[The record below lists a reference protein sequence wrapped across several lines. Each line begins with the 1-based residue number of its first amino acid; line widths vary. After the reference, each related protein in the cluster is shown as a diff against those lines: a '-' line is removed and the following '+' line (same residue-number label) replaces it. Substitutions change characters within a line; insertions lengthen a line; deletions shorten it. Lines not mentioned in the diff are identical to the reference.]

1 MQKRSGSKRPVFQK
15 FRFIF
20 FTSAGILVLILAIAF
35 SLTVYIKSLGHYFD
49 VEQTESVVAIN
60 SRIAL
65 HVNDL
70 FDWNYSTLQTAS
82 VSLRDIALDSPVFS
96 KIIRL
101 NAQEYRFEHILY
113 ISPEGKA
120 KTPAGEILDL
130 SDRKYFQQAMS
141 GVQAIPEPIL
151 ARDTGNEYLVF
162 AVPLR
167 NADGKIRGVL
177 AGYKSKI
184 ALSKLFKH
192 QYEIT
197 HKERQSTT
205 TAFSSVLD
213 ISEGHY
219 VIEPEMNIGEYIGN
233 VDTFA
238 KRLSLQLSRFKNTK
252 KENHGTAIER
262 AKAGKP
268 LNYYDD
274 LPEDNLQDSPPVS
287 KNITIYSAYTKLKID
302 DWYII
307 TFSMPENYSIQRE
320 TNAIVFITLCVIAL
334 IILLVFLIYGS
345 YVQVKLYKQIE
356 NFVLQDPVTEGGN
369 GDWFNVEAAKLI
381 GISKTSTR
389 ALVILDIDRFKII
402 TDKFGH
408 EQGNAT
414 LRRIYDCICSI
425 LDPGEIVARIEGDTF
440 AMLVKYHKQETIR
453 ERMELLS
460 MKINDPKQNKNKYV
474 IYFSCG
480 VCQIT
485 ESNPD
490 MMVLRDHAL
499 IGLYSC
505 KNSQTGAVKVGFFNE
520 VEHRKLLREKEI
532 ENRMGMALEAKE
544 FMVYLQ
550 PKYDIKQ
557 NRIAG
562 AEALARWNDKD
573 NGLLMPSEFIPLF
586 ERNGFILSLDLFVF
600 EQVCSTLRK
609 WLDAGIE
616 PVIISTNLSR
626 TYLNDEA
633 FLTKIDEIRERYDVP
648 AKFIELEITESV
660 VLENMNWLIEVIN
673 KIRARGF
680 SCSLDDFGSGY
691 SSLNVLKNLPIDVLK
706 LDRKFFTNSENDPD
720 RGNVIIASV
729 IDLAK
734 KLNIK
739 TVSEGVE
746 KTPQLEFLKDAQCDM
761 VQSYIYSKPITIS
774 EFELITYGKVIEKQN
789 KK

>member
-1 MQKRSGSKRPVFQK
+1 
-15 FRFIF
+15 
-20 FTSAGILVLILAIAF
+20 
-35 SLTVYIKSLGHYFD
+35 
-49 VEQTESVVAIN
+49 
-60 SRIAL
+60 
-65 HVNDL
+65 
-70 FDWNYSTLQTAS
+70 
-82 VSLRDIALDSPVFS
+82 
-96 KIIRL
+96 
-101 NAQEYRFEHILY
+101 
-113 ISPEGKA
+113 
-120 KTPAGEILDL
+120 
-130 SDRKYFQQAMS
+130 
-141 GVQAIPEPIL
+141 
-151 ARDTGNEYLVF
+151 
-162 AVPLR
+162 
-167 NADGKIRGVL
+167 
-177 AGYKSKI
+177 
-184 ALSKLFKH
+184 
-192 QYEIT
+192 
-197 HKERQSTT
+197 
-205 TAFSSVLD
+205 VLD
-213 ISEGHY
+213 INESRY
-219 VIEPEMNIGEYIGN
+219 VIEPELNIGDYIGN
-233 VDTFA
+233 TDIFV
-238 KRLSLQLSRFKNTK
+238 KRLSLLLSQFKGTK
-252 KENHGTAIER
+252 NENHGTNIER
-262 AKAGKP
+262 AKAGKS

-274 LPEDNLQDSPPVS
+274 LSEDDLLENLQVT
-287 KNITIYSAYTKLKID
+287 KNLTVYSAYTKLKID

-307 TFSMPENYSIQRE
+307 TFLIPETHAIEND
-320 TNAIVFITLCVIAL
+320 TNAIVFISLCVIAL
-334 IILLVFLIYGS
+334 FILLTFLIYGS
-345 YVQVKLYKQIE
+345 YVQVKLYKQIQ
-356 NFVLQDPVTEGGN
+356 NFVLQDSVTEGGN

-381 GISKTSTR
+381 GISKTATR

-408 EQGNAT
+408 EQGNLT

-425 LDPGEIVARIEGDTF
+425 LDPGEIVSRIEGDTF
-440 AMLVKYHKQETIR
+440 AMLMKYHKPETIR

-532 ENRMGMALEAKE
+532 ENRMGLALESKE

-550 PKYDIKQ
+550 PKYDIRQ

-573 NGLLMPSEFIPLF
+573 NGILMPSEFIPLF

-609 WLDAGIE
+609 WIDAGIE

-648 AKFIELEITESV
+648 AKYIELEITESV

-774 EFELITYGKVIEKQN
+774 EFELIAYGKVIEK
-789 KK
+789 K

>member
-1 MQKRSGSKRPVFQK
+1 MQKSSGSKRPVFQR

-20 FTSAGILVLILAIAF
+20 FTSGGILVLILAIAF
-35 SLTVYIKSLGHYFD
+35 SLNVYIKSLQHYFD
-49 VEQTESVVAIN
+49 TEQTESVVAIN
-60 SRIAL
+60 SRVAL

-70 FDWNYSTLQTAS
+70 FAWNYSILQTAAAS
-82 VSLRDIALDSPVFS
+82 IKDVNFSPVEIT
-96 KIIRL
+96 KVL
-101 NAQEYRFEHILY
+101 NLNIQEYRYDNIIY
-113 ISPEGKA
+113 ITPDGKA
-120 KTPAGEILDL
+120 KVKTGQTIDV
-130 SDRKYFQQAMS
+130 SDRKYFQQAMT
-141 GVQAIPEPIL
+141 GVQATPEVIV
-151 ARDTGNEYLVF
+151 ARHSGLEYMVF
-162 AVPLR
+162 ALPVR
-167 NADGKIRGVL
+167 DSNGKIRGVL
-177 AGYKSKI
+177 AGYKDKMLWSN
-184 ALSKLFKH
+184 LFKH
-192 QYEIT
+192 QFENAN
-197 HKERQSTT
+197 KDNPSEL

-213 ISEGHY
+213 ISEMRY
-219 VIEPEMNIGEYIGN
+219 VIEPEMNIGEYVGSI
-233 VDTFA
+233 DAFA
-238 KRLSLQLSRFKNTK
+238 RALSVQLSQFKNTK
-252 KENHGTAIER
+252 KENHGTNIER
-262 AKAGKP
+262 AKAGEVLK
-268 LNYYDD
+268 YYDSLRD
-274 LPEDNLQDSPPVS
+274 EEVENQPVP
-287 KNITIYSAYTKLKID
+287 KDVTIYSAYSKLQID

-307 TFSMPENYSIQRE
+307 TFLVPESNSYETE
-320 TNAIVFITLCVIAL
+320 TNARVFIVLCVIAL
-334 IILLVFLIYGS
+334 LILLVILIYGS

-381 GISKTSTR
+381 GISKTATR

-408 EQGNAT
+408 EQGNVT

-460 MKINDPKQNKNKYV
+460 MRINDPKQNKNKYV

-532 ENRMGMALEAKE
+532 ENRMGMALESKE

-573 NGLLMPSEFIPLF
+573 NGILMPSEFIPLF

-600 EQVCSTLRK
+600 EQVCLTLRK

-633 FLTKIDEIRERYDVP
+633 FLTKIDNIRERYNVP
-648 AKFIELEITESV
+648 AKYIELEITESV

-774 EFELITYGKVIEKQN
+774 EFEMIAYGKVIEK
-789 KK
+789 KA

>member
-1 MQKRSGSKRPVFQK
+1 MQKSSGSKRPVFQK

-20 FTSAGILVLILAIAF
+20 FTSAGILILIFAIAF
-35 SLTVYIKSLGHYFD
+35 SINAYIKSLNHYFD

-70 FDWNYSTLQTAS
+70 FDWNYSTLQTAAM
-82 VSLRDIALDSPVFS
+82 SLKDIALDSPAFS
-96 KIIRL
+96 KIIKL
-101 NAQEYRFEHILY
+101 NAREYHFEHILF
-113 ISPEGKA
+113 ISSDGKT
-120 KTPAGEILDL
+120 KIPSGEILDL
-130 SDRKYFQQAMS
+130 SDRKYFQQAMT
-141 GVQAIPEPIL
+141 GVRAIPESIV
-151 ARDTGNEYLVF
+151 ARDNGNEFLVF
-162 AVPLR
+162 ALPLR
-167 NADGKIRGVL
+167 NEAGKIRGVL
-177 AGYKSKI
+177 AGYKNKN
-184 ALSKLFKH
+184 ALTKLFKH
-192 QYEIT
+192 QFDIT
-197 HKERQSTT
+197 HKDHQSRN

-213 ISEGHY
+213 INESRY
-219 VIEPEMNIGEYIGN
+219 VIEPELNIGDYIGN
-233 VDTFA
+233 TDIFV
-238 KRLSLQLSRFKNTK
+238 KRLSLLLSQFKGTK
-252 KENHGTAIER
+252 NENHGTNIER
-262 AKAGKP
+262 AKAGKS

-274 LPEDNLQDSPPVS
+274 LSEDDLLENLQVT
-287 KNITIYSAYTKLKID
+287 KNLTVYSAYTKLKID

-307 TFSMPENYSIQRE
+307 TFLIPETHAIEND
-320 TNAIVFITLCVIAL
+320 TNAIVFISLCVIAL
-334 IILLVFLIYGS
+334 FILLTFLIYGS
-345 YVQVKLYKQIE
+345 YVQVKLYKQIQ
-356 NFVLQDPVTEGGN
+356 NFVLQDSVTEGGN

-381 GISKTSTR
+381 GISKTATR

-408 EQGNAT
+408 EQGNLT

-425 LDPGEIVARIEGDTF
+425 LDPGEIVSRIEGDTF
-440 AMLVKYHKQETIR
+440 AMLMKYHKPETIR

-532 ENRMGMALEAKE
+532 ENRMGLALESKE

-550 PKYDIKQ
+550 PKYDIRQ

-573 NGLLMPSEFIPLF
+573 NGILMPSEFIPLF

-609 WLDAGIE
+609 WIDAGIE

-648 AKFIELEITESV
+648 AKYIELEITESV

-774 EFELITYGKVIEKQN
+774 EFELIAYGKVIEK
-789 KK
+789 K